1 MSYFPQMQQGYNV
14 PAIVI
19 NRFVQ
24 LKLVRRQRAESLLL
38 DAVRGGVKLCPA
50 SVGDRK
56 ISMEEDVENFPR
68 RTGEATTRKRKT
80 ELSPEESRKRK
91 KMDDDIPQP
100 EERAAFFTLL
110 EDEHIQSFLARDSC
124 LKISDK
130 YLLAMV
136 LTYFRRANL
145 RTEEYR
151 TYFFPSLF
159 LANQF
164 EEDELFRQE
173 IYPWALGLMWMI
185 QRKQLHHLRN
195 QILIR
200 MGFRAWVDRE
210 TCDLIMAQDPDH
222 CAWKRERKVHH
233 SWAIRQCRRDDV
245 DFTITGTWIT
255 PAPCSLCNTIL
266 HPCQEE

>member
-1 MSYFPQMQQGYNV
+1 
-14 PAIVI
+14 
-19 NRFVQ
+19 
-24 LKLVRRQRAESLLL
+24 
-38 DAVRGGVKLCPA
+38 
-50 SVGDRK
+50 
-56 ISMEEDVENFPR
+56 
-68 RTGEATTRKRKT
+68 
-80 ELSPEESRKRK
+80 
-91 KMDDDIPQP
+91 MDDDIPQP

-110 EDEHIQSFLARDSC
+110 EDEHIQYFLARDSC

-164 EEDELFRQE
+164 EEEEFFRRE

-185 QRKQLHHLRN
+185 QKKQLHHLRD
-195 QILIR
+195 QMLIR
-200 MGFRAWVDRE
+200 MGFRAWVERE

-222 CAWKRERKVHH
+222 CTWKRERKVHH
-233 SWAIRQCRRDDV
+233 SWAIRQCRRDNA
-245 DFTITGTWIT
+245 DFTITDARMGNMATGPPRRRIKTGQMKTWIKYILYVLPT
-255 PAPCSLCNTIL
+255 PRTSQKDVIDVGFAF
-266 HPCQEE
+266 

>member
-1 MSYFPQMQQGYNV
+1 MGICALRKHLLT
-14 PAIVI
+14 AIH
-19 NRFVQ
+19 Q
-24 LKLVRRQRAESLLL
+24 S
-38 DAVRGGVKLCPA
+38 
-50 SVGDRK
+50 
-56 ISMEEDVENFPR
+56 
-68 RTGEATTRKRKT
+68 
-80 ELSPEESRKRK
+80 SPEESRKRK

-110 EDEHIQSFLARDSC
+110 EDEHIQYFLARDSC

-164 EEDELFRQE
+164 EEEEFFRRE

-185 QRKQLHHLRN
+185 QKKQLHHLRN
-195 QILIR
+195 QMLIR
-200 MGFRAWVDRE
+200 MGFRAWVERE